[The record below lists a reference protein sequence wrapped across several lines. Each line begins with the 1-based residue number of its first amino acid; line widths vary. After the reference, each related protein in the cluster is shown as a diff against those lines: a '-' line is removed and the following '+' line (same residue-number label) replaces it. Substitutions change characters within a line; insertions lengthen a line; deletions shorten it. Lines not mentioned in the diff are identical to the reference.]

1 VVRVSNEQ
9 PKSPRVRLFVA
20 LDLPD
25 AIRSGIEAW
34 GRRELID
41 QALRPIPAESLH
53 ITLAFLG
60 QRPQEDAERVAQVLE
75 GFAAPAPLIELS
87 DPVARPGRGRA
98 RLFALPV
105 LSPGAELIQSQL
117 SEALASNGLF
127 KAEKRPFWPHV
138 TVARVRSA
146 GRGSKRPMWVER
158 PPGSLPT
165 ELSDAFYGVRIALYR
180 SELQPSGARYVPLAQ
195 VKLPGAGQQ

>member
-1 VVRVSNEQ
+1 M
-9 PKSPRVRLFVA
+9 RLFVA
-20 LDLPD
+20 LDLPG
-25 AIRSGIEAW
+25 AIRDGIEAW
-34 GRRELID
+34 ERRELND
-41 QALRPIPAESLH
+41 PALRPIPAANLH

-60 QRPQEDAERVAQVLE
+60 QRAPEDVERVGRALE
-75 GFAAPAPLIELS
+75 ECVAPAPLIELG

-98 RLFALPV
+98 RLFALPAV
-105 LSPGAELIQSQL
+105 SPGTEQIQAQL
-117 SEALASNGLF
+117 SAILVSDGLF
-127 KAEKRPFWPHV
+127 EAGTRPFWPHV

-146 GRGSKRPMWVER
+146 GRGSKRPMWVEN

-195 VKLPGAGQQ
+195 FQLPGAGWQ